1 MADHFLDRIPTLSDD
16 ALRAY
21 LDGHAMYKREAIE
34 AAAAELARRGL
45 EVPEARLEAI
55 RGDVE
60 HRDAGGDSA
69 RRPTFLRDAAG
80 PRMGRIRFIAGG
92 ILAAGATT
100 AAVILFRA
108 QALEAGLDLEPQDS
122 KSYLRQM
129 EMVGGKA
136 NLVASE
142 VRHGVS
148 ALLHGTNLAWTVLAL
163 TLLTAGVFWV
173 AATQGHRGV
182 AGSR

>member
-16 ALRAY
+16 ALRSY
-21 LDGHAMYKREAIE
+21 LDGHAKYKREAIE

-45 EVPEARLEAI
+45 EVPRARLDAI
-55 RGDVE
+55 RGSVDQ
-60 HRDAGGDSA
+60 RDAGGDAA

-80 PRMGRIRFIAGG
+80 PRMGRIRLLAGG
-92 ILAAGATT
+92 ALATGLGAAALIYVRAAAG
-100 AAVILFRA
+100 
-108 QALEAGLDLEPQDS
+108 EAGLDLEPSDS

-142 VRHGVS
+142 VRHGIS

-163 TLLTAGVFWV
+163 TVLSVGIFWV
-173 AATQGHRGV
+173 AATQVR
-182 AGSR
+182 R